1 MCFFRLTV
9 CFSVV
14 YFMYAQ
20 RDQLSGHGSTHRS
33 LEQRA
38 HLGQSHGT
46 LLASTSPSPLLK
58 RSIYWC
64 CITYFSGNYYILAS
78 MLFSHHCAVSVVSI
92 LSLTHDVGP
101 ILLSFSPYS
110 CCNLQ
115 LDVEYR
121 TAFFSFEFSRM
132 FTEYHGCEIQVESQ
146 SKSNTE

>member
-58 RSIYWC
+58 RSIYCC

-78 MLFSHHCAVSVVSI
+78 MLFSHHCAVSVVCCQHSLFNTRRRSHTSI
-92 LSLTHDVGP
+92 
-101 ILLSFSPYS
+101 SFSPYS

-115 LDVEYR
+115 LYVEYR
-121 TAFFSFEFSRM
+121 TAFF
-132 FTEYHGCEIQVESQ
+132 I
-146 SKSNTE
+146 